1 MNANELYT
9 PALLDHVSNPDYN
22 HDLSDATHSHHG
34 VNPTCGDELNLHLK
48 IKDGVIED
56 ASWTGIGCA
65 ISKGS
70 ADMMSDLIMG
80 ETVERA
86 SYLAGLFHR
95 LVIGEKLNEKEREEL
110 DEVVSLESIS
120 KMPARVKCAE
130 LAWRTLEEI
139 LKSQILE

>member
-1 MNANELYT
+1 MTAHELYT
-9 PALLDHVSNPDYN
+9 PALLDHVANPDYN
-22 HDLSDATHSHHG
+22 HELTRATHSHQG
-34 VNPTCGDELNLHLK
+34 VNPTCGDELSLHLI

-70 ADMMSDLIMG
+70 ADMMSDLIVG
-80 ETVERA
+80 ESVEQARH
-86 SYLAGLFHR
+86 LVHLFHR
-95 LVIGEKLNEKEREEL
+95 LVLGEALTDEEREEL
-110 DEVVSLESIS
+110 DEAVSLETIS

-139 LKSQILE
+139 LQTQV

>member
-1 MNANELYT
+1 MSANDLYT

-22 HDLSDATHSHHG
+22 HELEDATHSHHG
-34 VNPTCGDELNLHLK
+34 VNPNCGDELQLHLK

-70 ADMMSDLIMG
+70 ADMMSDLIVG
-80 ETVERA
+80 ETVEEA
-86 SYLAGLFHR
+86 QHLADLFHR
-95 LVIGEKLNEKEREEL
+95 LVLGEKLTEAEREEL
-110 DEVVSLESIS
+110 DEAVSLESVAR
-120 KMPARVKCAE
+120 MPARVKCAE

-139 LKSQILE
+139 LKSQK

>member
-1 MNANELYT
+1 MSVNELYT

-22 HDLSDATHSHHG
+22 HELEGATHSHQG
-34 VNPTCGDELNLHLK
+34 VNPSCGDELELHLK

-70 ADMMSDLIMG
+70 ADMMSDLIVG
-80 ETVERA
+80 ETVENARH
-86 SYLAGLFHR
+86 LADLFHR
-95 LVIGEKLNEKEREEL
+95 LVLGEKLNDEEREEL
-110 DEVVSLESIS
+110 DEAPSLESIS

-130 LAWRTLEEI
+130 LAWRTLEEM
-139 LKSQILE
+139 LNV